1 MGGPRM
7 SADDWDSYH
16 TTHIAGKATDTV
28 YSSRSIAPTLDPK
41 GVAMREA
48 CDSDLSPESTAVIV
62 GLDVTGS
69 MSPVLDAAAN
79 NLGVLVQEI
88 YNRKPVTD
96 PHLMFMGIGDAEMGD
111 YYPLQVTQFETDIRI
126 AEQLTSIYFEKHGG
140 GNSYESYILAWY
152 FAALH
157 TKIDCFEKRNKKGF
171 LFTIGDEEVT
181 PYLRA
186 QDVERVLGERP
197 QKDFTALELL
207 EMVSKQYEVFH
218 LMIEQGQHFRG
229 DPDGVTNA
237 WTKILGQR
245 AMPVSDC
252 SKIAE
257 IIVSTLQVVSG
268 EDKDKVVG
276 SWDGSTS
283 LVVSKA
289 INGLVKSDSSPSEGG
304 LVEF

>member
-1 MGGPRM
+1 MT
-7 SADDWDSYH
+7 ADDWGRYH
-16 TTHIAGKATDTV
+16 ITNIAGKDTDHV
-28 YSSRSIAPTLDPK
+28 YSARSIAPTLDPK
-41 GVAMREA
+41 GVAIREA
-48 CDSDLSPESTAVIV
+48 CDSDLSPESTAIIV

-96 PHLMFMGIGDAEMGD
+96 PHLMFMGIGDAEAGD

-140 GNSYESYILAWY
+140 GNRYESYILAWY

-157 TKIDCFEKRNKKGF
+157 TKIDCFEKRHKKGF

-186 QDVERVLGERP
+186 KDIGRVLGERP
-197 QKDFTALELL
+197 QKEKFTSLELL
-207 EMVSKQYEVFH
+207 EMVSRQYEVFH

-229 DPDGVTNA
+229 DPDGVTNS
-237 WTKILGQR
+237 WVEVLGQR
-245 AMPVSDC
+245 AMPISDC

-257 IIVSTLQVVSG
+257 VIVSTIQLVSG
-268 EDKDKVVG
+268 EDKGKIIS

-289 INGLVKSDSSPSEGG
+289 INGLVESNRSTTSNGG
-304 LVEF
+304 LIKF